1 MEEQI
6 VKILEKLNGFIGK
19 VPGLYVEVRNQFLT
33 YEFTNTIII
42 VLQWLLVLLVITAVV
57 LMALGVN
64 CIGELGEMD
73 YKFEEYIKLIECEN
87 VDGQYDDVIA
97 RKTNEHQAKRESSV
111 YMVYKKKYKKWLT
124 IVKVAIILTVI
135 VNCLV
140 IYVRYKYASDVTF
153 MMEYVRNY
161 IPKQ

>member
-6 VKILEKLNGFIGK
+6 VKILEKINGFVGK

-33 YEFTNTIII
+33 YEFTNTVSMI
-42 VLQWLLVLLVITAVV
+42 LQWLLVLLVIEAIALMV
-57 LMALGVN
+57 LGAN
-64 CIGELGEMD
+64 CVGELSEIE
-73 YKFEEYIKLIECEN
+73 YKFEEDIEEFKGGN
-87 VDGQYDDVIA
+87 VGGVFDDAIA
-97 RKTNEHQAKRESSV
+97 RKTNEYHIKRETSV
-111 YMVYKKKYKKWLT
+111 HMVNKKKYKKWLT

-135 VNCLV
+135 INCLV

>member
-6 VKILEKLNGFIGK
+6 VKILEKINGFVGK

-33 YEFTNTIII
+33 YEFTNTVSII
-42 VLQWLLVLLVITAVV
+42 LQWLLVLLVIAAVV
-57 LMALGVN
+57 LMVLGVN

-73 YKFEEYIKLIECEN
+73 YKFEEYIKLIESEN
-87 VDGQYDDVIA
+87 VDGQYDDMIA
-97 RKTNEHQAKRESSV
+97 RKTNEHHAKRESSMH
-111 YMVYKKKYKKWLT
+111 MVNKKKYKKWLNL
-124 IVKVAIILTVI
+124 VKVAIALTILI
-135 VNCLV
+135 NCLV

-161 IPKQ
+161 IPK

>member
-6 VKILEKLNGFIGK
+6 VKILEKINGFIGK

-33 YEFTNTIII
+33 YEFTNTVSII
-42 VLQWLLVLLVITAVV
+42 LQWLLVLLVIAAVV
-57 LMALGVN
+57 LMVLGVN

-73 YKFEEYIKLIECEN
+73 YKFEEDIEEFKGGN
-87 VDGQYDDVIA
+87 VGGVFDDAIA
-97 RKTNEHQAKRESSV
+97 RKTNEYHIKRETSV
-111 YMVYKKKYKKWLT
+111 HMVNKKKYKKWLNL
-124 IVKVAIILTVI
+124 VKVAIALTILI
-135 VNCLV
+135 NCLV

-161 IPKQ
+161 IPK

>member
-6 VKILEKLNGFIGK
+6 VKILEKINGFVGK

-33 YEFTNTIII
+33 YEFTNTVSMI
-42 VLQWLLVLLVITAVV
+42 LQWLLVLLVIEAIA
-57 LMALGVN
+57 LMVLGVN
-64 CIGELGEMD
+64 CVGELGEMD
-73 YKFEEYIKLIECEN
+73 YKFEEYIKLIESEN

-97 RKTNEHQAKRESSV
+97 RKTNEHHAKRESSV
-111 YMVYKKKYKKWLT
+111 HMIYKKKYKKWLT
-124 IVKVAIILTVI
+124 IVKVAIALTILI
-135 VNCLV
+135 NCLV